1 MQQVTIILLFLLI
14 TSSGIQ
20 AQGLDAFLK
29 KAKITSDTTKKQGKL
44 LEVIYGSAA
53 KKGTLANEEIA
64 NGLKEALTNGVKKGA
79 EVLAKPD
86 GFFANAAL
94 KILMPPDA
102 KKIETTLRNMGMSK
116 QVDEAI
122 LSMNRAA
129 EDACKSAAPI
139 FVSAIKEM
147 TITDAMGILKGT
159 DTAATAYLQQK
170 TNLALANAFR
180 PSIEKSLEKTN
191 ATKYWNTLIT
201 AYNGF
206 SLKKINPDLAGY
218 VTAQS
223 MNGIYNQIASEEK
236 DIRKNPLAR
245 SSELLKKVFGN

>member
-1 MQQVTIILLFLLI
+1 MQQVTIILLLFFF
-14 TSSGIQ
+14 SSNSIQ

-44 LEVIYGSAA
+44 LDVIYGSAT

-102 KKIETTLRNMGMSK
+102 KKIETTLRSMGMSK

-129 EDACKSAAPI
+129 EDACKSAEDD
-139 FVSAIKEM
+139 VQKL
-147 TITDAMGILKGT
+147 TDAFI
-159 DTAATAYLQQK
+159 
-170 TNLALANAFR
+170 
-180 PSIEKSLEKTN
+180 
-191 ATKYWNTLIT
+191 
-201 AYNGF
+201 
-206 SLKKINPDLAGY
+206 KKID
-218 VTAQS
+218 
-223 MNGIYNQIASEEK
+223 
-236 DIRKNPLAR
+236 
-245 SSELLKKVFGN
+245 ELLVAKEAEIMKV

>member
-1 MQQVTIILLFLLI
+1 MQQFMLFIVCILLGI
-14 TSSGIQ
+14 SGLQ

-29 KAKITSDTTKKQGKL
+29 KAKIVADTTKKQGKL
-44 LEVIYGSAA
+44 LDAIYGSTG
-53 KKGTLANEEIA
+53 KKVTLNNEEIA
-64 NGLKEALTNGVKKGA
+64 NGLKEALTIGVEKGA
-79 EVLAKPD
+79 AILSKPD

-102 KKIETTLRNMGMSK
+102 KKIENTLRNIGMSK

-122 LSMNRAA
+122 LTMNRAA

-139 FVSAIKEM
+139 FISAIKEM
-147 TITDAMGILKGT
+147 TISDALGILKGS
-159 DTAATAYLQQK
+159 DTSATSYLQQK
-170 TNLALANAFR
+170 TNLALTNAFR
-180 PSIEKSLEKTN
+180 PTIEKSLEKTN
-191 ATKYWNTLIT
+191 ATKYWNTLIN

-206 SLKKINPDLAGY
+206 SLKKINPDLVGY

-223 MNGIYNQIASEEK
+223 MNGIYTQIAAAEK

-245 SSELLKKVFGN
+245 TSEVLKKVFQQ